1 MKKCTIE
8 IYSGSESFSNAAR
21 ELMIGRWTHFT
32 IDNDPFFNY
41 TFEEDVLVLDYK
53 SQIPPNEWL
62 VTHIWASPPCT
73 EYSSAR
79 TTGGPRNLELADRCV
94 SKAFEI
100 IKYYQQ
106 NSNTGLIWFIE
117 NPASGLLKTR
127 PLMQEWNRFAH
138 RVDYCAYEP
147 SWGLKKSTLIWT
159 NQEGF
164 QGKRCPGAKHC
175 SACIPSPYCANRF
188 IHKHTPRKRYW
199 NSAEWK
205 SPKEKKVKLG
215 RVPESLIRSLLL
227 P

>member
-8 IYSGSESFSNAAR
+8 IYSGTESFSNVAR
-21 ELMIGRWTHFT
+21 DVMIGHSAHFT
-32 IDNDPFFNY
+32 IDNDPFFNS

-199 NSAEWK
+199 NCAEWK
-205 SPKEKKVKLG
+205 SPKQKKLKLG
-215 RVPESLIRSLLL
+215 RVPPLLIRDLLR
-227 P
+227 